1 MISELDYITEH
12 AKNAQQLGHAS
23 NLVAKLTNANNSIQ
37 QQQALPEI
45 CKEYQKY
52 LSANINL
59 IGYTE
64 EIIRQRVDSLNQY
77 YNYIHSNRYD
87 NLFSAQAKLRPS
99 ILEEF
104 IYLLFR
110 DYVNDQKKQ
119 HDNGDVINCG
129 SIKAYSNL
137 FFKAEGFKQFVE
149 APQIGVNTKDQDYAI
164 YRKCELAIGNKKT
177 SIQIPAVAVE
187 AKTYIDKTML
197 DSIIATAEKLKSG
210 NPYVRFIAIAEHY
223 DVGIDVDP
231 AYSRIDQIYI
241 LRKCRRR
248 EWKDID
254 ANVVIKIFKEA
265 QTHIER
271 PWSNIE
277 KRLIEDGV
285 IL

>member
-1 MISELDYITEH
+1 MTDIEYIEEQSN
-12 AKNAQQLGHAS
+12 KSRQLGHAT
-23 NLVAKLTNANNSIQ
+23 NLIAKSRSANNNDKQKTALPDICKKYRQYLSKNIDLVGYTDEIIQ
-37 QQQALPEI
+37 Q
-45 CKEYQKY
+45 
-52 LSANINL
+52 
-59 IGYTE
+59 
-64 EIIRQRVDSLNQY
+64 RVHSLNQY
-77 YNYIHSNRYD
+77 YNYLHSNKYD
-87 NLFSAQAKLRPS
+87 NLFSAQAKFRPS

-110 DYVNDQKKQ
+110 DYISDQKDKYDQ
-119 HDNGDVINCG
+119 SGVINSG

-137 FFKAEGFKQFVE
+137 FFKAENFEQFVK

-164 YRKCELAIGNKKT
+164 YRKCKLTIGLQTT
-177 SIQIPAVAVE
+177 SICIPAVAVE

-197 DSIIATAEKLKSG
+197 DSIIATAEKLKTG

-223 DVGIDVDP
+223 DVGTDVDP

-254 ANVVIKIFKEA
+254 ADVVVKIFNEA
-265 QTHIER
+265 RTHIER
-271 PWSNIE
+271 PWSNIG
-277 KRLIEDGV
+277 KRLVEDGV

>member
-1 MISELDYITEH
+1 MQTDFDYIKIQSDQT
-12 AKNAQQLGHAS
+12 QQLGHAS
-23 NLVAKLTNANNSIQ
+23 NLVNKLNAKNNEKQ
-37 QQQALPEI
+37 VQALPDI
-45 CKEYQKY
+45 CKEYRKY
-52 LSANINL
+52 LSANIDL
-59 IGYTE
+59 TGYSD
-64 EIIRQRVDSLNQY
+64 EIIRQRVEYLNQY
-77 YNYIHSNRYD
+77 YNYLHSHNFD
-87 NLFSAQAKLRPS
+87 NLFSAQTKFRSS

-119 HDNGDVINCG
+119 HNNGDMIGSG
-129 SIKAYSNL
+129 SINAYSNL

-149 APQIGVNTKDQDYAI
+149 TPQIKVNTKNQDYAI
-164 YRKCELAIGNKKT
+164 YRKCELAIGNEKT

-223 DVGIDVDP
+223 EVGIGVDP

-241 LRKCRRR
+241 LRKCRR
-248 EWKDID
+248 EWKDVD

-271 PWSNIE
+271 PWSDIE
-277 KRLIEDGV
+277 KRLAEDGV

>member
-1 MISELDYITEH
+1 MIPDLNYIKSQSEQS
-12 AKNAQQLGHAS
+12 KQLGHAI
-23 NLVAKLTNANNSIQ
+23 NLVAKFNAKTNEKQ
-37 QQQALPEI
+37 MQALPNI
-45 CKEYQKY
+45 CKEYRKY
-52 LSANINL
+52 LSANVDL
-59 IGYTE
+59 IGYTD
-64 EIIRQRVDSLNQY
+64 EIIRQRVEYLNQY
-77 YNYIHSNRYD
+77 YNYLHSHDYD

-110 DYVNDQKKQ
+110 DYVNDQKQ
-119 HDNGDVINCG
+119 RYDRTDVINSG

-137 FFKAEGFKQFVE
+137 FFKAEGFRQFVE
-149 APQIGVNTKDQDYAI
+149 APQIGINTKDQDYAI
-164 YRKCELAIGNKKT
+164 YRKCKLAIGEQKT
-177 SIQIPAVAVE
+177 DICIPAIAVE

-223 DVGIDVDP
+223 DVGTDVDP

-248 EWKDID
+248 EWNDINAD
-254 ANVVIKIFKEA
+254 VVIKIFKEA

-271 PWSNIE
+271 PWSNIG